1 VQRAGTDIVGHMNE
15 SVQGMRRLLEEI
27 DGTSLTPSQA
37 AQLYRFFDAAES
49 VAVAGMKLVLPI
61 VDEGARLPQ

>member
-1 VQRAGTDIVGHMNE
+1 MDRPGTDIIGHMHE
-15 SVQGMRRLLEEI
+15 SVQGMRKLLEEI
-27 DGTSLTPSQA
+27 DFTSLTPSQA

-61 VDEGARLPQ
+61 VDEAAGVPR